1 MSRFKLSASDDWQLV
16 YEEQDIRGWDVRDAN
31 DNVLGT
37 VDDMIVNDETEYVDT
52 IVLEDGT
59 QYPARDIYIGDGVV
73 YVEEV
78 TVAGISPI
86 LTVYDDYGQVSRGV
100 YVDEEVYAGYGDSFR
115 NHYNTT
121 YGTTGSTYEKYEPAY
136 RFGHEL
142 ACAPRYKGRSYN
154 ELESDARTLY
164 HNRYSDRNYD
174 EDVEA
179 IRYGYEHH
187 RQSESVTT

>member
-37 VDDMIVNDETEYVDT
+37 VDDMIVNDETEYVDA

-59 QYPARDIYIGDGVV
+59 EYPAREIHLGDGVV

-86 LTVYDDYGQVSRGV
+86 LTVYDDYGRVSRGV
-100 YVDEEVYAGYGDSFR
+100 Y
-115 NHYNTT
+115 T
-121 YGTTGSTYEKYEPAY
+121 
-136 RFGHEL
+136 
-142 ACAPRYKGRSYN
+142 
-154 ELESDARTLY
+154 
-164 HNRYSDRNYD
+164 D
-174 EDVEA
+174 EDV
-179 IRYGYEHH
+179 
-187 RQSESVTT
+187 